1 MRRAMNFM
9 TKLIVDGDTWILKVM
24 GDVDTRTPKMLQ
36 FTEIL
41 EKLEKAQANSLTI
54 DLSEAE
60 IIGSP
65 GLRLLLKAKRELS
78 RKDIEIILNNPSSHM
93 RRLFRIMQFE
103 QIFVIRENLVYC

>member
-1 MRRAMNFM
+1 MNFM
-9 TKLIVDGDTWILKVM
+9 TKLILDGDTWILKLT
-24 GDVDTRTPKMLQ
+24 GDVDTRVLKLIQ
-36 FTEIL
+36 FSEIL
-41 EKLEKAQANSLTI
+41 EKLEKAQANSLII

-78 RKDIEIILNNPSSHM
+78 RKDIEVILDNPSSHL
-93 RRLFRIMQFE
+93 RRLFRIMRFE

>member
-9 TKLIVDGDTWILKVM
+9 TKLILDGDNWILKLM
-24 GDVDTRTPKMLQ
+24 GDVDTRVLKLLQ
-36 FTEIL
+36 FSEIL
-41 EKLEKAQANSLTI
+41 EKLEKAEAKSLII

-78 RKDIEIILNNPSSHM
+78 RNDIEVILNNPSSHM
-93 RRLFRIMQFE
+93 RRLFRIMRFE
-103 QIFVIRENLVYC
+103 QIFIIRENLVYC